1 MSNSSAAIKMN
12 MGHILEKQFIIVE
25 EIINSNDIF
34 YSHIVKEQILYSFDF
49 MSMIL
54 FISSHIDENNYS
66 D

>member
-1 MSNSSAAIKMN
+1 

-54 FISSHIDENNYS
+54 FISSHIDENNYF

>member
-1 MSNSSAAIKMN
+1 MATKMN

-54 FISSHIDENNYS
+54 FISSHIDENNYF

>member
-1 MSNSSAAIKMN
+1 MTYEDFFKV
-12 MGHILEKQFIIVE
+12 VE
-25 EIINSNDIF
+25 EIINNNDIF